1 MTEPNGHVC
10 PECTAPRTPDGTPSC
25 ACTQRASDAL
35 RDARTAEA
43 AAAEDFDPLRIRPYV
58 ELGAEDSE
66 GSGGAG
72 ASMGAG
78 GSGGAGARMGDEA
91 PMGAEGSEGA
101 GASMGAEAP
110 VGAEG
115 SEGAGASMGA
125 EAPVDD
131 GGESAP
137 TVRLAALPS
146 APQGADVHPFE
157 KQPPEPGPPTLT
169 DERPRRRRRAAVLGI
184 AGAVVTVVTAAGIAS
199 GLFAYDTPARD
210 GALPEDVRASVPDV
224 SPDPASGSP
233 SATGPS
239 TAAVPAA
246 PAPSRSASASAS
258 TPPSSASASPSR
270 SAAPTQTQPHSPTAN
285 PTESA
290 TPSRG
295 GSDKRRVQT
304 LRRGDEGPEVTEL
317 QLRLRQLVLYTGDD
331 DGRYDSQV
339 EDAVRRY
346 QWARGITADELGVYG
361 GATRASLEAETTEP

>member
-10 PECTAPRTPDGTPSC
+10 PECTAPRIPDGTPSC

-72 ASMGAG
+72 ASM
-78 GSGGAGARMGDEA
+78 
-91 PMGAEGSEGA
+91 
-101 GASMGAEAP
+101 
-110 VGAEG
+110 GAEG

-199 GLFAYDTPARD
+199 GLFSYDTPARD

>member
-72 ASMGAG
+72 GSMAAG
-78 GSGGAGARMGDEA
+78 GSGGAGVRMGDEA
-91 PMGAEGSEGA
+91 PM
-101 GASMGAEAP
+101 
-110 VGAEG
+110 GAEG

-146 APQGADVHPFE
+146 APQGADVH
-157 KQPPEPGPPTLT
+157 PPEPGPPTLT